1 MEDKDKE
8 KKTEGTEN
16 AQELG
21 NDEKVNIFRELIVG
35 PDKREIEGQ
44 LQGMKELFATML
56 VENKKDYDNQVNDMR
71 TLFVNVLEENRRVF
85 QMQLQD
91 LYKNLPSLIN
101 SSLREQNDE
110 GFIVLADQHA
120 NQPVQQSGSGIDRYS
135 RLDAVKEIIVGGNMR
150 DLGQNMTETNKLL
163 AKNFEEDKKKILEM
177 AQEVSGLV
185 DAMEQRLNA
194 KFKELIEA
202 ISKGVTE
209 YSLAYTKRDNA
220 ADKLRDLAQNL

>member
-1 MEDKDKE
+1 MEDKDK
-8 KKTEGTEN
+8 KNEGVEN

-21 NDEKVNIFRELIVG
+21 NEEKVNIFRELIVG

-110 GFIVLADQHA
+110 GFIVLADQQV
-120 NQPVQQSGSGIDRYS
+120 NQPVQSGSGIDRYS
-135 RLDAVKEIIVGGNMR
+135 RLDAVKEIIVGGNIR
-150 DLGQNMTETNKLL
+150 DLQQNLADSNKLL
-163 AKNFEEDKKKILEM
+163 AQNFEEDKKKILEM

-185 DAMEQRLNA
+185 DAMEQRLNV
-194 KFKELIEA
+194 KFKELIDQ
-202 ISKGVTE
+202 ISKNVTE
-209 YSLAYTKRDNA
+209 YARTFTKRERA
-220 ADKLRDLAQNL
+220 ADKLRDLAQNM

>member
-1 MEDKDKE
+1 MEDKDK
-8 KKTEGTEN
+8 KNEGVEN

-21 NDEKVNIFRELIVG
+21 NEEKVNIFRELIVG

-110 GFIVLADQHA
+110 GFIVLADQQV
-120 NQPVQQSGSGIDRYS
+120 NQPVQQGTGIDRYS
-135 RLDAVKEIIVGGNMR
+135 RLDAVKEIIVGGNIR
-150 DLGQNMTETNKLL
+150 DLQQNLSEANKLLGQN
-163 AKNFEEDKKKILEM
+163 FDEDKKKILEM
-177 AQEVSGLV
+177 AQEISGLV

-194 KFKELIEA
+194 KFKELIDQ
-202 ISKGVTE
+202 ISKNVTE
-209 YSLAYTKRDNA
+209 YARSFTKRNHA
-220 ADKLRDLAQNL
+220 ADKLRDLAQNM

>member
-1 MEDKDKE
+1 MEDKDK
-8 KKTEGTEN
+8 KKEEVEN
-16 AQELG
+16 IQELG
-21 NDEKVNIFRELIVG
+21 SEEKVNTFRELIVG

-101 SSLREQNDE
+101 SSLREQQED
-110 GFIVLADQHA
+110 GFIVLADQQA
-120 NQPVQQSGSGIDRYS
+120 SLPVADNNGVDRYS

-150 DLGQNMTETNKLL
+150 DLKQNLASAQKELL
-163 AKNFEEDKKKILEM
+163 QNYEEDKKSILDM
-177 AQEVSGLV
+177 AQEISGLV
-185 DAMEQRLNA
+185 DEMEQRINA
-194 KFKELIEA
+194 KFKALIEEITA
-202 ISKGVTE
+202 NITE
-209 YSLAYTKRDNA
+209 YSQSYANKDSA
-220 ADKLRDLAQNL
+220 ADKMRNLAQQL

>member
-1 MEDKDKE
+1 MEDKDK
-8 KKTEGTEN
+8 KNEGVEN

-21 NDEKVNIFRELIVG
+21 NEEKVNIFRELIVG

-110 GFIVLADQHA
+110 GFIVLADQQV
-120 NQPVQQSGSGIDRYS
+120 NQPVQQGTGIDRYS
-135 RLDAVKEIIVGGNMR
+135 RLDAVKEIIVGGNIR
-150 DLGQNMTETNKLL
+150 DLQQNLADSHKLL
-163 AKNFEEDKKKILEM
+163 GQNFEEDKKKILEM

-194 KFKELIEA
+194 KFKELIDQ
-202 ISKGVTE
+202 ISKNVTE
-209 YSLAYTKRDNA
+209 YSRNYTKRERA
-220 ADKLRDLAQNL
+220 ADKLRDLAQNM

>member
-1 MEDKDKE
+1 MEDKDKKNEDVE
-8 KKTEGTEN
+8 KT
-16 AQELG
+16 QDLG
-21 NDEKVNIFRELIVG
+21 SEEKVNIFRELIVG

-101 SSLREQNDE
+101 SSLREQQED
-110 GFIVLADQHA
+110 GFIVLADQQA
-120 NQPVQQSGSGIDRYS
+120 SPPIVDSAGGVDRYS

-150 DLGQNMTETNKLL
+150 DLKQELVGAQKQLIQY
-163 AKNFEEDKKKILEM
+163 FEDDKKKILDM
-177 AQEVSGLV
+177 AQEISGLV
-185 DAMEQRLNA
+185 DEMEQRLNA
-194 KFKELIEA
+194 KFKELIEQ
-202 ISKGVTE
+202 ISKNVMD
-209 YSLAYTKRDNA
+209 YARSYTNRNTA
-220 ADKLRDLAQNL
+220 ADKLRDLAQKL

>member
-1 MEDKDKE
+1 MEDKDKKE
-8 KKTEGTEN
+8 EVEN
-16 AQELG
+16 IQELG
-21 NDEKVNIFRELIVG
+21 SEEKVNTFRELIVG

-101 SSLREQNDE
+101 SSLREQQDD
-110 GFIVLADQHA
+110 GFIVLADQQA
-120 NQPVQQSGSGIDRYS
+120 SLPAADSNGVDRYS

-150 DLGQNMTETNKLL
+150 DLKLNLASAQKELLQNY
-163 AKNFEEDKKKILEM
+163 EEDKKAILDM
-177 AQEVSGLV
+177 AQEISGLV
-185 DAMEQRLNA
+185 DEMEQGINA
-194 KFKELIEA
+194 KFKALIDEITTNITDYA
-202 ISKGVTE
+202 QSYANK
-209 YSLAYTKRDNA
+209 DNA
-220 ADKLRDLAQNL
+220 ADKLRNLAQQL